1 MGGASRTVFMEFPP
15 ESVGKPLVSR
25 AVRGFDV
32 EINIL
37 RAEISPS
44 EVGGMLAVLEGAEAE
59 VEAAI
64 AFLRDGGVRVLPP
77 EGSLVLVE
85 DLCVHC
91 GACAGQC
98 PTGALSLD
106 GASGEVALDL
116 SACIACGICLEAC
129 SYGAM
134 RAGAAFAGKGGAE

>member
-1 MGGASRTVFMEFPP
+1 MEFPP

-25 AVRGFDV
+25 AARSFDV

-44 EVGGMLAVLEGAEAE
+44 EVGRMLAVLEGSQAGI
-59 VEAAI
+59 EAAVD
-64 AFLRDGGVRVLPP
+64 FLRAGGVRVLPP
-77 EGSLVLVE
+77 EGSLVHDG

-98 PTGALSLD
+98 PTGAFSMD
-106 GASGEVALDL
+106 PESFEVGLDL

-129 SYGAM
+129 SYGAV
-134 RAGAAFAGKGGAE
+134 RPGAVFAGKGGAE